1 MEALDFNT
9 VNLTDDDAKYI
20 SSLKDDNK
28 KVVDKL
34 REYNEITKINIM
46 ISNICADALK
56 IKFSDD
62 ELMNVKITEFNDLIK
77 RARDCMSIILDL
89 KDNEYLSEAM
99 NAEVNSL
106 SNPFSGNYIVNE
118 KDREDRKSEIEDY
131 YLSKMYFPF

>member
-1 MEALDFNT
+1 MEALDFNK